1 MIIKELKLRN
11 FRNYDT
17 CTVQFDKDCNI
28 LLGQNAQGKTNILES
43 LVFLSTTRSHRLQY
57 DQQMIQ
63 EGKEL
68 CNIECTFFDER
79 DRKIGAVI
87 HSKGKT
93 LLINQQPVSKS
104 SDFIGKLNVLLFSPS
119 DLEIFDDSP
128 KERRRLIDIEIGKVS
143 SNYMFHLSR
152 YLKLLKE
159 RNSMLKMNR
168 FDDAY
173 LVVLENQMIE
183 SQIEILVE
191 RKKFIDSCNLYLSE
205 KYERLS
211 NQKCELK
218 ISYQSCVEIKD
229 KEVMHQ
235 EFRNL
240 YDKNRE
246 KDIQFKVTSIGIHR
260 DDCSFEMDG
269 KRVELFCS
277 QGQKRMVV
285 LALKF
290 SLVEYIKNQ
299 LHKTPV
305 LLLDDVLS
313 ELDHKKRYNLLK
325 CLDGDIQTILT
336 TTEILEDFNEL
347 KNKPKVFE
355 VENGI
360 IKTKEDMQWQIWK
373 TK

>member
-1 MIIKELKLRN
+1 MIIKEVKLRN
-11 FRNYDT
+11 FRNYDS

-63 EGKEL
+63 DGKEL
-68 CNIECTFFDER
+68 CNIECTFLDER
-79 DRKIGAVI
+79 ERKIGAVI
-87 HSKGKT
+87 YSKGKT

-143 SNYMFHLSR
+143 STYMFHLSR

-168 FDDAY
+168 FDDSY
-173 LVVLENQMIE
+173 MIVLENQMIE
-183 SQIEILVE
+183 SQIEILLE
-191 RKKFIDSCNLYLSE
+191 RKKFIDSCNEYLSD
-205 KYERLS
+205 KYEKLS
-211 NQKCELK
+211 DQRCDLK
-218 ISYQSCVEIKD
+218 MIYLSCVQIND
-229 KEVMHQ
+229 KELMHQ
-235 EFRNL
+235 EFKKL
-240 YDKNRE
+240 YEKNRE
-246 KDIQFKVTSIGIHR
+246 KDIQFKVTSNGIHR
-260 DDCSFEMDG
+260 DDCFFEMDG

-313 ELDHKKRYNLLK
+313 ELDHRRRHNLLK
-325 CLDGDIQTILT
+325 CLDGDIQTIVT
-336 TTEILEDFNEL
+336 TTEILEDFKEL
-347 KNKPKVFE
+347 KNRPKIFE
-355 VENGI
+355 VCAGQ
-360 IKTKEDMQWQIWK
+360 IKTKEELQ
-373 TK
+373 

>member
-1 MIIKELKLRN
+1 MIINELKLRN

-17 CTVQFDKDCNI
+17 CTISFNKDCNI
-28 LLGQNAQGKTNILES
+28 LIGQNAQGKTNILES
-43 LVFLSTTRSHRLQY
+43 LVFLSTTRSHRLLN

-63 EGKEL
+63 GGKEL
-68 CNIECTFFDER
+68 CNIECTFTDER
-79 DRKIGAVI
+79 THKIGAVI
-87 HSKGKT
+87 HNKGKT

-104 SDFIGKLNVLLFSPS
+104 SDFIGKLNVLLFAPS

-152 YLKLLKE
+152 YMKLLKE
-159 RNSMLKMNR
+159 RNAMLKNNR
-168 FDDAY
+168 FDSDY
-173 LVVLENQMIE
+173 LIILENQMIE

-191 RKKFIDSCNLYLSE
+191 RKNFIHACNEQLSN
-205 KYERLS
+205 KYEILS
-211 NQKCELK
+211 DQRCDLK
-218 ISYQSCVEIKD
+218 MLYHTCVQIGD
-229 KEVMHQ
+229 KEAMHQ
-235 EFRNL
+235 EFKNL
-240 YDKNRE
+240 YEKNKA

-269 KRVELFCS
+269 KRVESYCS

-290 SLVEYIKNQ
+290 SLVDYIENKMNQ
-299 LHKTPV
+299 KPV

-313 ELDHKKRYNLLK
+313 ELDYKKRLNLLK
-325 CLDGDIQTILT
+325 CLNENIQAIIT

-355 VENGI
+355 VINGK
-360 IKTKEDMQWQIWK
+360 IKSEEEMQ
-373 TK
+373 